1 MWIVLEYV
9 KISNALYT
17 IFSCNTYMA
26 LASSCM
32 KHLLL
37 FLVFAFLVHSA
48 SMKKEVCKMF
58 CIHSASM
65 KKECEIIML
74 WMS

>member
-1 MWIVLEYV
+1 
-9 KISNALYT
+9 
-17 IFSCNTYMA
+17 MA
-26 LASSCM
+26 LASSGM

-58 CIHSASM
+58 CVHSASM
-65 KKECEIIML
+65 KKECEMIML